1 MSAENS
7 LMRALLTLIGVIAVI
22 LVVLGLLL
30 EAARWLIIIGVVAF
44 LAVIVLSAVKGRR
57 TVQRHRS

>member
-1 MSAENS
+1 
-7 LMRALLTLIGVIAVI
+7 MRALLTLIGVIAVI